1 MLHFA
6 LGAAAEVDDLT
17 LHANGQVVPLST
29 HTPLTRMRLLSQGSL
44 WRKLRRGRL
53 THFAQ
58 VELPAERGLVVSVR
72 GNRDGQD
79 VLVAQMFHSPA
90 AATRALAE
98 AAFELEGSYRL
109 VAGSP
114 ERLAGLGLHHS
125 QLATADEVADLD
137 SVVDSHQTAIALTML
152 HPNVATVA
160 PVEVPTTKS
169 LLGQTPEVTT
179 LATHIDQMHQ
189 AGQDYATVVPALDAD
204 GNQSQIKV
212 GDQTVAL
219 TTVQAEH
226 DRHDVHHHCPLG
238 VRGRDPRGA

>member
-1 MLHFA
+1 M
-6 LGAAAEVDDLT
+6 
-17 LHANGQVVPLST
+17 
-29 HTPLTRMRLLSQGSL
+29 
-44 WRKLRRGRL
+44 
-53 THFAQ
+53 
-58 VELPAERGLVVSVR
+58 VSVR
-72 GNRDGQD
+72 GVRDGQD
-79 VLVAQMFHSPA
+79 VLVAQTFHAPA

-98 AAFELEGSYRL
+98 AAFALEGSYRL

-125 QLATADEVADLD
+125 QLATEDEVADLD
-137 SVVDSHQTAIALTML
+137 SVVDSHQTAVLLTML

-160 PVEVPTTKS
+160 HIEVPATKS

-212 GDQTVAL
+212 GRPDRRVDDRQV
-219 TTVQAEH
+219 EH
-226 DRHDVHHHCPLG
+226 DRHDVHHHCPQR
-238 VRGRDPRGA
+238 VRGRGPRGA